1 MEGVRLRLKYNIIRK
16 RDNLLLAEGFTEHAF
31 VNKEMKPVNFRKKFK
46 EIWDMLKKRK
56 MKRSVK
62 QLYIIYSE
70 REELKIYETRNCKKN
85 SILFPKELP

>member
-1 MEGVRLRLKYNIIRK
+1 
-16 RDNLLLAEGFTEHAF
+16 
-31 VNKEMKPVNFRKKFK
+31 
-46 EIWDMLKKRK
+46 